1 MGRDKLLTY
10 YLLPLTYSDLFMN
23 RMSKVRFLSVTFA
36 ILLLTAVAWA
46 DQVDDYIRT
55 VLAERHAPG
64 AAVAVVKNGRVVKIK
79 GYGLASVEFGV
90 PVTKDTVFEIG
101 SVSKQMTAAGILLL
115 VEEGKV
121 SLDAPI
127 STYLPE
133 TPEAWK
139 DVTVRHLLTH
149 TSGVKSYTSLTG
161 FELSRRVKIDGFI
174 KQLSPH
180 PLEFQPGERNIYSN
194 SGFNLLAYIIETQSG
209 KPYMQFMRERIFAP
223 LGMTRTAD
231 RDPQFIIPNRAVGYE
246 WSIDRLTGR
255 DGNLTDLMGAGSI
268 VSTITDMV
276 KWDAALNGKNFL
288 KPESRAEWWKQYI
301 FTSGKP
307 SVYGFGW
314 RISEIRGRKLI
325 GHTGQTAGFGAAN
338 FRYDDD
344 GVTVIVLTNLG
355 EIGLGGQI
363 ATRIAKFYAPA
374 LSLKAVTPKP
384 EPVPGLGEKLLA
396 VLRARNEGNLE
407 SAPLTPQLMR
417 SLSTERT
424 KANYR
429 RITLLGAP
437 ANATF
442 VEADET
448 GTRPSYR
455 YRVDAGKRMFLW
467 RVAVD
472 DEGRIS
478 ETSMEEEEN

>member
-1 MGRDKLLTY
+1 MVRDKLLTY

-36 ILLLTAVAWA
+36 ILLLTAGAWA

-101 SVSKQMTAAGILLL
+101 SVSKQMTAAGIMLL
-115 VEEGKV
+115 VEDGKV
-121 SLDAPI
+121 GLDAPI
-127 STYLPE
+127 STYLPN

-139 DVTVRHLLTH
+139 EVTVRHLLTH
-149 TSGVKSYTSLTG
+149 TSGIKSYTSLTG

-174 KQLSPH
+174 TQLSPH
-180 PLEFQPGERNIYSN
+180 PLEFPPGERNIYSN

-231 RDPQFIIPNRAVGYE
+231 RDPQFIILNRAVGYE

-255 DGNLTDLMGAGSI
+255 DGSLTDLMGAGSI

-276 KWDAALNGKNFL
+276 KWDAALNGKTFL
-288 KPESRAEWWKQYI
+288 NPTSRAEWWKQYV
-301 FTSGKP
+301 FNNGKP

-314 RISEIRGRKLI
+314 RISDIRGRKLI

-338 FRYDDD
+338 FRYVDD

-363 ATRIAKFYAPA
+363 ATRVAKFYASG
-374 LSLKAVTPKP
+374 LSLRAITAKP
-384 EPVPGLGEKLLA
+384 EPVAGLGEKLLA
-396 VLRARNEGNLE
+396 VLQARNDDILHT
-407 SAPLTPQLMR
+407 APLTQQLMQ
-417 SLSTERT
+417 SLSTERA
-424 KANYR
+424 KAGYR
-429 RITLLGAP
+429 RIASLVTP
-437 ANATF
+437 ANAIF
-442 VEADET
+442 VETDET
-448 GTRPSYR
+448 GPRPIYR
-455 YRVDAGKRMFLW
+455 YRVEAGKRLFLW
-467 RVAVD
+467 RVAMD
-472 DEGRIS
+472 DEGRVS
-478 ETSMEEEEN
+478 ELSMEEEE